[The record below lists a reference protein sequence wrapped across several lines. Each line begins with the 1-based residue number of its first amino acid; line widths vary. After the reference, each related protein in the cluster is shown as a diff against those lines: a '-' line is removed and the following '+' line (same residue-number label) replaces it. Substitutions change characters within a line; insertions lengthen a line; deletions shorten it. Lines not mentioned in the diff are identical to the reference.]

1 MINLSHKLRRGDEVN
16 NWLKD
21 LSDDT
26 FISDINLAGTHNSCA
41 CFVNFTYIT
50 QCQNKTIKEQLNM
63 GIRFLDIRLEK
74 DGNTLKAVHSIMDC
88 YKDKKKN
95 DVILLTD
102 ILADCEGFLKENPSE
117 FIIVSVKK
125 DDGKSDND
133 TSDAFFKEIS
143 ESSEL
148 WYLKNSIPR
157 LSEARGKLILFNR
170 FAENK
175 KSEFYNDTCWGLNA
189 CEWDHSGIVTDS
201 SYSILNFRK
210 TNSDEKTEA
219 LILQDKY
226 KMDSKPKWEKAIFPT
241 LNEKFSKKDVV
252 LNFFSAAKVYRSP
265 KSASKYILKKFNDIP
280 LQKNKKIGWIVLDYP
295 TEEAVAK
302 IIYTNF

>member
-1 MINLSHKLRRGDEVN
+1 
-16 NWLKD
+16 
-21 LSDDT
+21 
-26 FISDINLAGTHNSCA
+26 
-41 CFVNFTYIT
+41 
-50 QCQNKTIKEQLNM
+50 M

-88 YKDKKKN
+88 YKNKKKN

-102 ILADCEGFLKENPSE
+102 VLADCESFLNENPSE

-133 TSDAFFKEIS
+133 TSDEFFKEIS
-143 ESSEL
+143 ENSEL

-175 KSEFYNDTCWGLNA
+175 KSKFYNDDCWGLNA
-189 CEWDHSGIVTDS
+189 CEWDHSGIVTTS
-201 SYSILNFRK
+201 PYSILNFRK
-210 TNSDEKTEA
+210 TNSDKTTEV
-219 LILQDKY
+219 LVLQDKY
-226 KMDSKPKWEKAIFPT
+226 KMDSKPKWEKAIIPT
-241 LNEKFSKKDVV
+241 LNGIFAKKDVV

-265 KSASKYILKKFNDIP
+265 KSASKYILKKFNDLA
-280 LQKNKKIGWIVLDYP
+280 LQKNKKIGWIILDYP
-295 TEEAVAK
+295 TEEAVKK
-302 IIYTNF
+302 IISTNF